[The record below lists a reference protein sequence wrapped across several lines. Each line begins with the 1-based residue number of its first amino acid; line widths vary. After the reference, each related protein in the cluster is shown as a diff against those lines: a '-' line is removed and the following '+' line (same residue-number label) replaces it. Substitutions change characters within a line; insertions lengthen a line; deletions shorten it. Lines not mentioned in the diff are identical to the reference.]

1 MRRSLP
7 LNPTCS
13 VPLSHCA
20 LLAQED
26 ISLSSSRRILLGSTS
41 ACQLSL
47 NDLLRSAKASGASGR
62 GALHVRYVGAPE
74 LILSNANGWHV
85 DKERMATLFDT
96 IWHHLIIDTPV
107 RHAPWYATKC
117 AGFDLNG
124 RIWQPEGGP
133 GGGMVTGGPWQ
144 ERAPADTDQEHV
156 GDSWA

>member
-1 MRRSLP
+1 
-7 LNPTCS
+7 
-13 VPLSHCA
+13 
-20 LLAQED
+20 
-26 ISLSSSRRILLGSTS
+26 
-41 ACQLSL
+41 
-47 NDLLRSAKASGASGR
+47 
-62 GALHVRYVGAPE
+62 
-74 LILSNANGWHV
+74 
-85 DKERMATLFDT
+85 MATLFDT